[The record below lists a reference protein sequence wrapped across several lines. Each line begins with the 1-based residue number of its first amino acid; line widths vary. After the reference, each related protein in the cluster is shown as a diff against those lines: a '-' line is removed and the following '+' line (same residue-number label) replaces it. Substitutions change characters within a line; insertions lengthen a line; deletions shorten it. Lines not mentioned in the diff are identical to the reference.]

1 MICSTDYRPKPG
13 LSDGSPKG
21 HEHRTLTHATPCSG
35 PLSVRPPH
43 EALVESPQIVG
54 TLAKLVAS
62 DTRDS
67 WLLAS
72 DSWDRSRSVC
82 LRYLGFA
89 LVSCLTLDGNGH
101 NLRLAPMAR
110 LRWDASGSGVP
121 PLQGHIAQPRRGG
134 EQVHPVARAVKV
146 FHPDR
151 PTTCPGPTSP
161 LPLPLSI
168 WYQSSCPSSLMT
180 YRVPCRVPTSML
192 AVAHSA

>member
-1 MICSTDYRPKPG
+1 MLG
-13 LSDGSPKG
+13 
-21 HEHRTLTHATPCSG
+21 A
-35 PLSVRPPH
+35 SVRPLH
-43 EALVESPQIVG
+43 ETLVESPQIVG

-82 LRYLGFA
+82 LRYLEFS
-89 LVSCLTLDGNGH
+89 LV
-101 NLRLAPMAR
+101 R
-110 LRWDASGSGVP
+110 DASGSGVP
-121 PLQGHIAQPRRGG
+121 PLQRPIAQPRRDG
-134 EQVHPVARAVKV
+134 EQVNQVARAVKV

-168 WYQSSCPSSLMT
+168 WHQSSCPSSLMT